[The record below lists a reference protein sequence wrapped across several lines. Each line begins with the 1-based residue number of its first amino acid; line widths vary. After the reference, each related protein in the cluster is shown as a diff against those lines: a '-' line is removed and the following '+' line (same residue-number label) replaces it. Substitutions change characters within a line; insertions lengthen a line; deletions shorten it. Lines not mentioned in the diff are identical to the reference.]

1 MSKRE
6 DERERRRYVREILG
20 HALQINHIDDEI
32 WSCHRYI
39 YHAYD
44 VTERKFVYFQGQPLL
59 DFFTL
64 DLRRKIYEIVEET
77 REVVRTD
84 FKWKESQVQDLP
96 PELFKGKG
104 GKA

>member
-6 DERERRRYVREILG
+6 DERERRRYVRDVVG
-20 HALQINHIDDEI
+20 HALKINHIDDEI
-32 WSCHRYI
+32 RNCYRYV

-44 VTERKFVYFQGQPLL
+44 VTERKFVYFQGQSLL

-64 DLRRKIYEIVEET
+64 DLRKIYEIVEET

-96 PELFKGKG
+96 PELLKGKG